1 MALNAIEIGGS
12 TVKVLVVYDT
22 VSEAKVTSK
31 VAEAVVE
38 GLKTKGLTVD
48 SFFVEEAGKVK
59 AQDYDCLVVGAPT
72 MAWRPSKRM
81 KAYLA
86 GLKGGSFSGKKAA
99 SFDTQMKSS
108 FSGDATKHM
117 DKTLQS
123 LGFAVQSP
131 SLLAYVV
138 SEEKKY
144 KLKEGELE
152 KAKAWAGD
160 LAGKLK

>member
-59 AQDYDCLVVGAPT
+59 AQDYDCLIVGAPT
-72 MAWRPSKRM
+72 MR
-81 KAYLA
+81 
-86 GLKGGSFSGKKAA
+86 
-99 SFDTQMKSS
+99 
-108 FSGDATKHM
+108 
-117 DKTLQS
+117 QS
-123 LGFAVQSP
+123 
-131 SLLAYVV
+131 
-138 SEEKKY
+138 
-144 KLKEGELE
+144 
-152 KAKAWAGD
+152 
-160 LAGKLK
+160 

>member
-1 MALNAIEIGGS
+1 M
-12 TVKVLVVYDT
+12 KVLVVYDT

-59 AQDYDCLVVGAPT
+59 AQDYDCLIVGAPT

>member
-1 MALNAIEIGGS
+1 M
-12 TVKVLVVYDT
+12 KVLVVYDT

-38 GLKTKGLTVD
+38 GLKIKGLTVD

-59 AQDYDCLVVGAPT
+59 AQDYDCLIVGAPT

-108 FSGDATKHM
+108 FSGDATKHI

>member
-1 MALNAIEIGGS
+1 MPQRPGGY
-12 TVKVLVVYDT
+12 TMKVLVVYDS
-22 VSEAKVTSK
+22 VSEAKVTKK

-38 GLKTKGLTVD
+38 SLKAKGHNVD
-48 SFFVEEAGKVK
+48 SFFVEEAGKAKV
-59 AQDYDCLVVGAPT
+59 QDYDLLIVGAPT

-81 KAYLA
+81 KGYLA
-86 GLKGGSFSGKKAA
+86 GMKGGSFSGKKAA

-117 DKTLQS
+117 DKALQS

-138 SEEKKY
+138 SENKVY

-152 KAKAWAGD
+152 RAKAWAVD

>member
-1 MALNAIEIGGS
+1 M
-12 TVKVLVVYDT
+12 KVLVVYDT

-59 AQDYDCLVVGAPT
+59 AQDYDCLIVGAPT

-152 KAKAWAGD
+152 KAKTWAGD

>member
-1 MALNAIEIGGS
+1 
-12 TVKVLVVYDT
+12 VKVLLVYDS
-22 VSEAKVTSK
+22 VSEAKVTKK

-38 GLKTKGLTVD
+38 GLKSKGHAVD
-48 SFFVEEAGKVK
+48 SFFVEEAGKAK
-59 AQDYDCLVVGAPT
+59 AQDYDCLIVGAPT

-81 KAYLA
+81 KGYLA
-86 GLKGGSFSGKKAA
+86 GLKGGNFSGKKAA

-117 DKTLQS
+117 DKALQS

-138 SEEKKY
+138 SENKVY
-144 KLKEGELE
+144 KLKEGELDR
-152 KAKAWAGD
+152 AKAWAGD
-160 LAGKLK
+160 LAEKLK